1 MLIIVVYF
9 RKYQDPEEFFL
20 IMEGFWMI
28 LLESGKGMQKFIFL
42 IKRIDIEIS
51 GNNIYRVMEN
61 QPIQSILEIS

>member
-1 MLIIVVYF
+1 MPIIVVYF

-28 LLESGKGMQKFIFL
+28 LLEPGKGMQKFIFL
-42 IKRIDIEIS
+42 IKQIDIEIS

>member
-1 MLIIVVYF
+1 MPIIVVYF

-42 IKRIDIEIS
+42 TKRIDIEIS
-51 GNNIYRVMEN
+51 GNNMYRVMEN

>member
-1 MLIIVVYF
+1 MPIIVVYF

-28 LLESGKGMQKFIFL
+28 LLESGKGMQKLIFL

-51 GNNIYRVMEN
+51 GNNMYRVIEN